1 MMATAIAVLL
11 MVVAGF
17 IFIPRQPAPPPSVPP
32 PQTPSQKPENSLTE
46 GDRVTVT
53 GLVKEVDDKA
63 PPWTLDVK
71 SSNGR
76 EWKIFFDK
84 EKIDFS
90 KQLLIK
96 KFQGKNI
103 QVTGTVVK
111 SHRKTLVE
119 IESMNAVKIE
129 DTSTDKN

>member
-1 MMATAIAVLL
+1 
-11 MVVAGF
+11 
-17 IFIPRQPAPPPSVPP
+17 
-32 PQTPSQKPENSLTE
+32 
-46 GDRVTVT
+46 VT